1 MLILSLGT
9 YKWPLLLAGSRRIC
23 VGESEALLKTDP
35 AYFLCFLGASVQVIS
50 SHDLSSMCRFFLN
63 NFFAAFV
70 FFFLPCAK
78 THLKCHL
85 LWEASSAWLRVELK
99 ILFLGSN
106 AMALTMLYHNI
117 RHLSV
122 YSACRWVLQ
131 NQSLCSGSP
140 FKVSAWGIL
149 DT

>member
-85 LWEASSAWLRVELK
+85 L
-99 ILFLGSN
+99 
-106 AMALTMLYHNI
+106 
-117 RHLSV
+117 
-122 YSACRWVLQ
+122 
-131 NQSLCSGSP
+131 
-140 FKVSAWGIL
+140 
-149 DT
+149 